1 MSMEPSTKSQTKLPS
16 GAVYDKL
23 KLTAQLLLPA
33 GGALYFAL
41 AQIWDLQYAAE
52 VNGTVAVVNTFIGV
66 AVVWLKSI
74 YTARG
79 SQYDGSLVW
88 TEGDEPG
95 DSVLRMTSI
104 DLKALETKGELL
116 LQIKGR
122 PPTE

>member
-1 MSMEPSTKSQTKLPS
+1 MVPSQTKLPS
-16 GAVYDKL
+16 SAVYDKL

-33 GGALYFAL
+33 IGALYFAL
-41 AQIWDLQYAAE
+41 AQIWHFSYAAE
-52 VNGTVAVVNTFIGV
+52 VNGTIAVLNTFIGV

-74 YTARG
+74 YSARG

-104 DLKALETKGELL
+104 DLKALETKGEIL
-116 LQIKGR
+116 LQVKGR